1 MYSLSRL
8 EAQHLQNLEQNQ
20 SFQIYKK
27 LLRSRKEI
35 AENQV
40 WNNPDSELKLS
51 AIIER
56 NAYED
61 ALNIHLE
68 AIKEYL
74 DTKRVQ
80 EIEREEFMDA
90 N

>member
-1 MYSLSRL
+1 M
-8 EAQHLQNLEQNQ
+8 
-20 SFQIYKK
+20 
-27 LLRSRKEI
+27 
-35 AENQV
+35 
-40 WNNPDSELKLS
+40 WNNPDPELKLS

-74 DTKRVQ
+74 DTTRVQ

-90 N
+90 NWSDEATI

>member
-1 MYSLSRL
+1 M
-8 EAQHLQNLEQNQ
+8 
-20 SFQIYKK
+20 
-27 LLRSRKEI
+27 
-35 AENQV
+35 
-40 WNNPDSELKLS
+40 WNNPDPELKLS

-74 DTKRVQ
+74 DTTRVQ